1 MCNQAKELCP
11 EIKFAQVPSSRGKAD
26 LTRYREA
33 GKEVANV
40 LQKFSPLLER
50 ASVDEAYLDIT
61 DSVMERLAGVNVGE
75 FELQPAQLLNTF
87 AVGFDCMSDFLLS
100 ITTDS
105 DNEEAFDGLDYDEDL
120 SYMDL
125 KISDIKLLIGAT
137 IVNEIRAAVKTETGY
152 ECSSGIAH
160 NKILAKL
167 TCGFNKPNKQTIM
180 PLKGIPKL
188 FSTLPVSKI
197 KGFGGKL
204 GVEICEKLKIKF
216 MGDLFN
222 IPEIELQKHLDEKNA
237 SWLYWMAR
245 GIDLERVTPKFAS
258 KSIGCCKRFPGR
270 NAISKL
276 ETLNHWLNDIAC
288 EIYER
293 LEKDFVENNRS
304 PKQITISVTQKI
316 GNEDVSKSRS
326 IPFGIYDSTE
336 IFKDSLDAVR
346 KIIENQPLN
355 SCFKNP
361 ITFLGISVGKFE
373 NHDKSKKQNHIIQ
386 LFTNFNKT
394 SNNNNSSHSQNS
406 NTHSGNDDKYQP
418 IIGETRKSIQKIQ
431 PKNTIKSM
439 LQNQSISSTR
449 RDMHINQNANETTL
463 EENLNECAPDMPA
476 VCSKCDEKILE
487 KDLLSHMDFHLAMEL
502 SKEERQQFREAI
514 SKKPQSVISNL
525 NGNKN
530 ETSETNI
537 TKFVVPLSK
546 HEMGSKIRITESE
559 NVKLEQE
566 NRKRR
571 ASSSSTASEPKKK
584 MISIA
589 SYLNK

>member
-11 EIKFAQVPSSRGKAD
+11 QIKFAQVPSSRGKAD

-75 FELQPAQLLNTF
+75 FELQPDQLLNTF
-87 AVGFDCMSDFLLS
+87 AVGFDCISDFLLS

-105 DNEEAFDGLDYDEDL
+105 ENEGSFDGLDCDEDL
-120 SYMDL
+120 SYIDL
-125 KISDIKLLIGAT
+125 KTSDIKLLVGAT

-180 PLKGIPKL
+180 PLKGISKL

-204 GVEICEKLKIKF
+204 GVEICEKLKIKY
-216 MGDLFN
+216 MGDLLNF
-222 IPEIELQKHLDEKNA
+222 PEIELQTHLDEKNA

-270 NAISKL
+270 NAITKL

-288 EIYER
+288 EIFER

-316 GNEDVSKSRS
+316 GNGDVSKSRS

-336 IFKDSLDAVR
+336 IFKDSLDAVK

-355 SCFKNP
+355 SCFKNQ

-373 NHDKSKKQNHIIQ
+373 NHDKSKKQNNIIQ
-386 LFTNFNKT
+386 LFTNFNRT
-394 SNNNNSSHSQNS
+394 SDNNSSTSQN
-406 NTHSGNDDKYQP
+406 HSGNNDDKHEP
-418 IIGETRKSIQKIQ
+418 ITGETRKRIEKMK
-431 PKNTIKSM
+431 PKNTIKSL
-439 LQNQSISSTR
+439 LQNQSISSTK
-449 RDMHINQNANETTL
+449 RDVRINPNPNETTP
-463 EENLNECAPDMPA
+463 EYNLDECAPDTLA
-476 VCSKCDEKILE
+476 VCSKCDEKIPE
-487 KDLLSHMDFHLAMEL
+487 KDMQSHMDFHLAMDL

-525 NGNKN
+525 NDNKN
-530 ETSETNI
+530 ETSGTGI
-537 TKFVVPLSK
+537 TKFVVPSSK
-546 HEMGSKIRITESE
+546 QEMRPKIRGTESE

-566 NRKRR
+566 NRKRK
-571 ASSSSTASEPKKK
+571 ATSSSTVSEPKKK
-584 MISIA
+584 MFGIV